1 MSSSG
6 IETIIGS
13 LPKKKTFTVISL
25 FESGLADFDNNIAF
39 INLDTLNEFFNLDK
53 KVSESIQKKL
63 GLSNYQMQWF
73 VFLFGL
79 VCGLLIALIF

>member
-1 MSSSG
+1 MG
-6 IETIIGS
+6 
-13 LPKKKTFTVISL
+13 
-25 FESGLADFDNNIAF
+25 
-39 INLDTLNEFFNLDK
+39 FFNLDK